1 MHAQKNSD
9 GEKKE
14 IESRMH
20 HIKHKLAVM
29 SGKGGVGKSMMT
41 ALLALALQR
50 RGNKVGVIDA
60 DITGASIPRIF
71 GVTERL
77 YSLPVGMI
85 PAKTKSGIKIISTNL
100 MLEREDQPIIWRGPL
115 ISRIITEFLA
125 GVEWGELDY
134 LLADLPPG
142 TSDAP
147 LTVVQS
153 IPLDGVVLVT
163 SPQELSMMVVK
174 KAMNMVKEMGV
185 PMLGIIENM
194 SHYKCPKCGEVSY
207 IFGEGATAKSAD
219 ENGIPFLGRFP
230 LDPSLSSLCDSG
242 RIECYETKNL
252 DGIVDNLLGC
262 LINQR
267 AGK

>member
-1 MHAQKNSD
+1 MQ
-9 GEKKE
+9 
-14 IESRMH
+14 

-71 GVTERL
+71 GVSERL

-85 PAKTKSGIKIISTNL
+85 PAKTKSGIKIISANL
-100 MLEREDQPIIWRGPL
+100 LLEREDQPVIWRGPL
-115 ISRIITEFLA
+115 ISRVITEFLA

-134 LLADLPPG
+134 LLVDLPPG

-147 LTVVQS
+147 LTVIQS

-174 KAMNMVKEMGV
+174 KAMNMAKEMGV
-185 PMLGIIENM
+185 PMLGMIENM
-194 SHYKCPKCGEVSY
+194 SYYKCPHCGKISY
-207 IFGEGATAKSAD
+207 IFGKGTTDKSAD
-219 ENGIPFLGRFP
+219 ENGIPFLGKFH
-230 LDPSLSSLCDSG
+230 LDPLLSSLCDSG
-242 RIECYETKNL
+242 RIELYDTEKL
-252 DGIVDNLLGC
+252 DGIMDNLLRR
-262 LINQR
+262 LTE
-267 AGK
+267 KS